1 MKRVTASTGRS
12 RAARPQRGA
21 ALVIGLI
28 LLLVLTLLAVAGMN
42 SATTELV
49 MAGNEQFH
57 RNAAHAASTGI
68 EEAIAGIGTVP
79 TVAGAAP
86 VSVAATPV
94 PGADTSGTGD
104 VCGGGA
110 RISCYSTSTRYVGD
124 EMGLPQSSANKF
136 VGLHYR
142 IQSTGTAARNSSD
155 TQVQG
160 VMVVA
165 PAGSS
170 GGSFGKLGTG
180 LN

>member
-1 MKRVTASTGRS
+1 
-12 RAARPQRGA
+12 
-21 ALVIGLI
+21 VIGLI

-57 RNAAHAASTGI
+57 RSAAHAASAGI

-79 TVAGAAP
+79 TTAGASP
-86 VSVAATPV
+86 VQVAATPV
-94 PGADTSGTGD
+94 PGADTSGGSSA
-104 VCGGGA
+104 CGPGSKA
-110 RISCYSTSTRYVGD
+110 SCYATSTQYVGD
-124 EMGLPQSSANKF
+124 ESGLPQSSANKF
-136 VGLHYR
+136 VGLHYV
-142 IQSTGTAARNSSD
+142 IQSTGTAARNASD

-170 GGSFGKLGTG
+170 GGSFGKIGTG